1 MRFDLAPLLAIRNR
15 GGGEVGGGPG
25 GLKVETAG
33 DAVDVEALAD
43 EIKPGRDATF
53 HGAEVNGR
61 SPDATGG
68 DEFIFVSRLAFR
80 LEAGGLQGV

>member
-1 MRFDLAPLLAIRNR
+1 MSAAILLAICD
-15 GGGEVGGGPG
+15 GGGGYVGSGPS
-25 GLKVETAG
+25 GLEVETAG

-43 EIKPGRDATF
+43 EIKPGRNATF

-68 DEFIFVSRLAFR
+68 DKFVFVSRLAFR
-80 LEAGGLQGV
+80 LEAGGLQAI